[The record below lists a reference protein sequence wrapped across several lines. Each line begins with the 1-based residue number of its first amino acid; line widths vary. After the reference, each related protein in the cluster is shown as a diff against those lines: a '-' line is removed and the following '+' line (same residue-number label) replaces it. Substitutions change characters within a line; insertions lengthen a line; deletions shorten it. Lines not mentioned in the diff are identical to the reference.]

1 MITGIHA
8 LIYAR
13 DADKARAFFRDVL
26 DWPHVDAGHGWLI
39 FALPPAEVGVH
50 PTMEG
55 DPESHQLYLMTDDVK
70 KAVAKLEKLG
80 HQCAP
85 IRDAGFG
92 LMTSFELPGG
102 GALGMYQPRHPI
114 AAGMK
119 QRPKKA
125 TKSPK
130 HKRPASTPKV
140 GKSTKP
146 NSPSRKAGGTK
157 KKSAAKKHTKNRR

>member
-13 DADKARAFFRDVL
+13 DAEKARAFFRDVL
-26 DWPHVDAGHGWLI
+26 GWPHVDAGHGWLI

-92 LMTSFELPGG
+92 LTTSFELPGG
-102 GALGMYQPRHPI
+102 GAMGMYQPRHPI

-119 QRPKKA
+119 QSTKKA
-125 TKSPK
+125 SKSPRR
-130 HKRPASTPKV
+130 KRPASTPKA
-140 GKSTKP
+140 KTSA
-146 NSPSRKAGGTK
+146 RKASGK
-157 KKSAAKKHTKNRR
+157 PVAKSARKGRR